1 MGGQANVSDTGK
13 NDKKIA
19 RQTVIILIVVAVL
32 LAAKFYGRQKDLV
45 RIDALSAQ
53 LSSDSVEMRA
63 SAVEE
68 LGEMEESEAKAAL
81 LTALK
86 DSSS

>member
-32 LAAKFYGRQKDLV
+32 LAAKFYGRQKDLD